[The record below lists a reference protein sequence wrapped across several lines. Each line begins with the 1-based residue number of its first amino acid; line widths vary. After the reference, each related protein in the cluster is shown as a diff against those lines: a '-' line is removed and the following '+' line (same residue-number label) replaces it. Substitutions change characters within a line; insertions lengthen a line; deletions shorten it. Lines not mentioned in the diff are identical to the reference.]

1 MVESQVMMRVGEFTH
16 FKQSVS
22 IWSLFTKPLINRG
35 YSNSVTVY
43 NPDQFLESSHPNNIV
58 TLSFLMYN
66 IERNACL
73 ELQTWFKAYG

>member
-1 MVESQVMMRVGEFTH
+1 MGMETCLVVGDFLDGRVPSHDESHDEFTH

-58 TLSFLMYN
+58 TLSFL
-66 IERNACL
+66 
-73 ELQTWFKAYG
+73 QVDKD